1 MECVT
6 FNQLIFVAMASG
18 LAGLVVGAVSALVGL
33 KKGVK
38 EAMRE
43 NGYSYLDL

>member
-1 MECVT
+1 MECIT

-18 LAGLVVGAVSALVGL
+18 LVGLVVGAVSALVGL
-33 KKGVK
+33 KKGVR

-43 NGYSYLDL
+43 NGYSS